1 VRTQTVAGLALVVCG
16 CTARPPASSPTAAR
30 FQAPDALL
38 ILPADDDA
46 PRAIGRAAPR
56 YPHVERARRTPATV
70 VAAFVV
76 DTAGNVEYQTISL
89 LETAAAPFVQSVC
102 DALGSTRFT
111 PAVMQG
117 HRRRALVLASFG
129 FAVFRD
135 GPGEPP
141 TPNVA
146 SYRRA
151 LADQP
156 RDSIIARLE
165 RAPHCP

>member
-1 VRTQTVAGLALVVCG
+1 MRTRTVAGLALVVCG
-16 CTARPPASSPTAAR
+16 CTARPPASVPTAAR

-38 ILPADDDA
+38 MLPAEGDA
-46 PRAIGRAAPR
+46 PRTITGAAPR
-56 YPHVERARRTPATV
+56 YPRSERARRAAATI

-102 DALGSTRFT
+102 DALRSTRFT
-111 PAVMQG
+111 PAAMQG
-117 HRRRALVLASFG
+117 RRRRALVVASFG
-129 FAVFRD
+129 FAVFPD
-135 GPGEPP
+135 GPGDPP